1 MAQRAGRFLISSPED
16 YLKSMKSFCASI
28 EQEGDP
34 NNCVEEHVSALIGD
48 FVSDLLSDD
57 SPFRILGVGS
67 GEGSNDLSFI
77 EMLSKIRQ
85 EGLKS
90 FNVPS
95 NQTETR

>member
-16 YLKSMKSFCASI
+16 YLKSLKSFCASI

-48 FVSDLLSDD
+48 FVSDLLNDH

-67 GEGSNDLSFI
+67 GEGAKSAGKELTSVN
-77 EMLSKIRQ
+77 
-85 EGLKS
+85 S